1 MKNYLN
7 SHFKSPLNVKSLKPF
22 FYIALFLITL
32 SGCETEHINQPTQT
46 IEQSL
51 EQAFSLDDFKD
62 SPALQKEDILI
73 DWTSAVERKFD
84 TSIFYEFSVTHKN
97 ASIVNIEGYVSK
109 SSYRLLARFDE
120 NDQPEYFLVEL
131 LPSVDNTTKE
141 LSYIAIADYS
151 GMAYVFDTTG
161 EKIARESYEV
171 GVLQTKS
178 IGNGIGRNLLPR
190 QPAKCAILEGL
201 EPVNCS
207 GGGGCSTSTVT
218 IQHWEY
224 FYDVSYYTN
233 TNQVIDITY
242 SHRESRGQ
250 TVKQVTNCH
259 TSYTPP
265 VNNTT
270 AESVKSNPPQVL
282 SDNPEEWPFPDCSS
296 FEYAAVGGSRVAAV
310 KGVRNYFVTT
320 HADGNDL
327 KIELSD
333 IVIPGV
339 VYFNTPLVMTNGEAQ
354 TATALL
360 VNEAITATALWYDA
374 NPTASANQLEFEF
387 LNEINLAMKS
397 IGGAASRNNLY
408 GISARSVS
416 QYRRNFFTTGNCN

>member
-46 IEQSL
+46 SEQRL

-131 LPSVDNTTKE
+131 LPTIDNTAKD

-190 QPAKCAILEGL
+190 QPTKCAILEGL

-224 FYDVSYYTN
+224 FYDVSYYQN
-233 TNQVIDITY
+233 TGQIIDITY

-250 TVKQVTNCH
+250 TIKQVTNCH

-270 AESVKSNPPQVL
+270 VESVTSNPPEVL
-282 SDNPEEWPFPDCSS
+282 SNETETYPFPDCVSW
-296 FEYAAVGGSRVAAV
+296 EYGMRN
-310 KGVRNYFVTT
+310 GVRAASVIGFYETFIDVDAYNTGIDTNAIIITFPTLYFT
-320 HADGNDL
+320 APIGL
-327 KIELSD
+327 
-333 IVIPGV
+333 
-339 VYFNTPLVMTNGEAQ
+339 TNGQAS
-354 TATALL
+354 TATAAAMYAAQQ
-360 VNEAITATALWYDA
+360 ETSKWYKK
-374 NPTASANQLEFEF
+374 NSSTASKGQVSIRLFE
-387 LNEINLAMKS
+387 EMKKAMKGIRGTVS
-397 IGGAASRNNLY
+397 TINSYNMINPAPYKIDLLSLNN
-408 GISARSVS
+408 
-416 QYRRNFFTTGNCN
+416 CD